1 MATEGR
7 GVLRAS
13 IFGVELGLF
22 RVLYRGLAASAASRW
37 RMTCRPISSA
47 TTHPTP
53 SDGSRPASPPS
64 DMTPLP
70 GRIRPKAED
79 VDAPA
84 ELRPLAA
91 E

>member
-22 RVLYRGLAASAASRW
+22 RVLYRAGLAVADDLPTYQFGNDASDAKRRIETSVTALGYDAIAWEDAA
-37 RMTCRPISSA
+37 
-47 TTHPTP
+47 
-53 SDGSRPASPPS
+53 
-64 DMTPLP
+64 
-70 GRIRPKAED
+70 EN

>member
-22 RVLYRGLAASAASRW
+22 RVLYRGLAVADDLPTYQFGNDASDAKRRIETSVTALGYDAIAW
-37 RMTCRPISSA
+37 EDA
-47 TTHPTP
+47 TV
-53 SDGSRPASPPS
+53 A
-64 DMTPLP
+64 
-70 GRIRPKAED
+70 AED

-84 ELRPLAA
+84 ELRPFAA